1 MGLFGFRSKKTSDGD
16 TPVADELV
24 PDSPVATA
32 ATEESPRQGFLARL
46 RAKLNRGNS
55 WLTYDLTNLLPGGRI
70 DEHVLD
76 ELETRL
82 IAADVGIETT
92 EKILGSLRSR
102 VQRKELGDLNAL
114 LAALRS
120 AMLEILQ
127 PVARPLAIDASK
139 RPYVVLVVGVN
150 GSGKTTTIGK
160 LAHRFTTEGRKVVLA
175 AGDTFRAA
183 AIEQLQVWGERNNVP
198 VIAQGAGADPA
209 AVTFDAL
216 QSAQARGADVL
227 IADTA
232 GRLHT
237 QSNLMEELKKVR
249 RVLARL
255 DPTAPHEVLLV
266 LDAGQ
271 GQNALAQAQ
280 QFQQAVGVTGLV
292 MTKLDG
298 TAKGGIVFAIADAL
312 KLPIRFI
319 GIGETAA
326 DFDVFDADAFVD
338 AVLARP
344 RDTESAA

>member
-1 MGLFGFRSKKTSDGD
+1 MSLFNFRSKKAEEAA
-16 TPVADELV
+16 PA
-24 PDSPVATA
+24 PDAKP
-32 ATEESPRQGFLARL
+32 PGFIARL
-46 RAKLNRGNS
+46 RAKLNRGDS
-55 WLTYDLTNLLPGGRI
+55 WLTYDLANLLPGGKI
-70 DEHVLD
+70 DEQVLD

-92 EKILGSLRSR
+92 EKILGSLRKR
-102 VQRKELGDLNAL
+102 VQRQELDNLDAL
-114 LAALRS
+114 LGALRT
-120 AMLEILQ
+120 AMLEILR
-127 PVARPLAIDASK
+127 PVAQPLAIDTAK
-139 RPYVVLVVGVN
+139 KPYVVLVVGVN

-160 LAHRFTTEGRKVVLA
+160 LAHLFTAEGRKVMLA

-183 AIEQLQVWGERNNVP
+183 AIEQLQVWGERNQVP

-209 AVTFDAL
+209 AVTYDAL
-216 QSAQARGADVL
+216 QSAQARGLDVL

-249 RVLARL
+249 RVLGRL

-266 LDAGQ
+266 LDSSQ

-280 QFQQAVGVTGLV
+280 QFHQAVGVTGLV

-298 TAKGGIVFAIADAL
+298 TAKGGIVLAIADAL

-326 DFDVFDADAFVD
+326 DFDVFDAEAFVD
-338 AVLARP
+338 AVLRPAARGS
-344 RDTESAA
+344 THA

>member
-92 EKILGSLRSR
+92 EKILGSLRGR

-127 PVARPLAIDASK
+127 PVAQPLVIDA
-139 RPYVVLVVGVN
+139 
-150 GSGKTTTIGK
+150 
-160 LAHRFTTEGRKVVLA
+160 A
-175 AGDTFRAA
+175 
-183 AIEQLQVWGERNNVP
+183 
-198 VIAQGAGADPA
+198 
-209 AVTFDAL
+209 
-216 QSAQARGADVL
+216 
-227 IADTA
+227 
-232 GRLHT
+232 
-237 QSNLMEELKKVR
+237 
-249 RVLARL
+249 
-255 DPTAPHEVLLV
+255 
-266 LDAGQ
+266 
-271 GQNALAQAQ
+271 
-280 QFQQAVGVTGLV
+280 
-292 MTKLDG
+292 
-298 TAKGGIVFAIADAL
+298 
-312 KLPIRFI
+312 
-319 GIGETAA
+319 
-326 DFDVFDADAFVD
+326 
-338 AVLARP
+338 
-344 RDTESAA
+344 

>member
-1 MGLFGFRSKKTSDGD
+1 MGLFGFRSKKTSEGD
-16 TPVADELV
+16 TPVADEAV
-24 PDSPVATA
+24 PGVPA
-32 ATEESPRQGFLARL
+32 ATPAAEESQKQGFLARM

-70 DEHVLD
+70 DENVLD

-92 EKILGSLRSR
+92 EKILGSLRGR
-102 VQRKELGDLNAL
+102 VQRKELGDLDAL
-114 LAALRS
+114 IAALRS

-127 PVARPLAIDASK
+127 PVARPLEIDATK
-139 RPYVVLVVGVN
+139 KPYVVLVVGVN

-160 LAHRFTTEGRKVVLA
+160 LAHRFTAEGRKVVLA

-249 RVLARL
+249 RVLGRL
-255 DPTAPHEVLLV
+255 DPSAPHEVLLV

-280 QFQQAVGVTGLV
+280 QFHKAVGVTGLV

-326 DFDVFDADAFVD
+326 DFDVFDAGAFVD

-344 RDTESAA
+344 RETESAA